1 MRLPVILVQNAPAG
15 EAAYAESLVGNLI
28 GRPGLDLTLVDRFD
42 AITPDSTDWMTLEG
56 ITVPSAV
63 LDWKSPEA
71 MMESL
76 ARIEMLGTRAPHQLD
91 RDFEPVPGT
100 SSRRLFLFDLTE
112 HRSAEAIMA
121 ELNRIRQ
128 SLSVKT
134 FSLGGRAG
142 PPTQTK
148 PSTPASEPARKE
160 TTPSAAPPKPAAT
173 ATTVPTPPDRTL
185 SADSSHVTRSDDHL
199 DDLIDQLDDL
209 DV

>member
-63 LDWKSPEA
+63 LDWKSPAA

-76 ARIEMLGTRAPHQLD
+76 ARIRVLGTRAPHQLD

-100 SSRRLFLFDLTE
+100 SPRRLFLFDLTR
-112 HRSAEAIMA
+112 HRNAEAIMA

-134 FSLGGRAG
+134 FSLEGLSA
-142 PPTQTK
+142 PSPQTK
-148 PSTPASEPARKE
+148 PSNRPSEPARKE
-160 TTPSAAPPKPAAT
+160 TTPSAAPP
-173 ATTVPTPPDRTL
+173 DRAL
-185 SADSSHVTRSDDHL
+185 SSESSRLTRSDDHL